1 VFLPAHAWA
10 WWVVVV
16 HHSTAFVWMCFTCVV
31 VDREAA
37 VAWWCCWSVGVV
49 VSSVGVVDVVERRRM
64 DVNEKNSNKQKQ
76 QQTKAA
82 TNKSSNKQKQPTE
95 TPTETLNNTRTSSTT
110 LPQAVVANET
120 RPFTVASVDKMISF
134 ATWFFSCCDCVARD
148 LVALKKSIESIKGGV
163 KSIESIKR
171 GVESIQATRAKI
183 KA

>member
-16 HHSTAFVWMCFTCVV
+16 HHSAAFVWMCFTCVV

-76 QQTKAA
+76 PQTKTA
-82 TNKSSNKQKQPTE
+82 TNKNSNKQKQQQTK
-95 TPTETLNNTRTSSTT
+95 TANSRTSSTT

-120 RPFTVASVDKMISF
+120 RPFTAASVDKMISF

-148 LVALKKSIESIKGGV
+148 LVALKKSIKSIKGGV
-163 KSIESIKR
+163 KSIKAIKG
-171 GVESIQATRAKI
+171 GVESIKAIRAKK